1 MVTVHFSVRPQVE
14 EKPVVISLKA
24 ITGLQYDLARFSV
37 KPGTKVKLILTNSD
51 DMSHNLLFTKPGARQ
66 LVVDEALKMGDKG
79 PELNYI
85 PQLPEVLWSIP
96 VLSPGES
103 KTLEFTAPEKPGVY
117 PYVCTYPGHGFVM
130 YGAMYVTHDG
140 MPPLQEDVNIPPI
153 RRSVA
158 ICILEPGKLRP
169 LHHQKFRFTYRKD
182 SKRLLQSVSK

>member
-103 KTLEFTAPEKPGVY
+103 KMLEFTAPEKPGVY

-130 YGAMYVTHDG
+130 YGAMYV
-140 MPPLQEDVNIPPI
+140 MQEGATIWGSASN
-153 RRSVA
+153 SVDQN
-158 ICILEPGKLRP
+158 GDW
-169 LHHQKFRFTYRKD
+169 D
-182 SKRLLQSVSK
+182 SLIF